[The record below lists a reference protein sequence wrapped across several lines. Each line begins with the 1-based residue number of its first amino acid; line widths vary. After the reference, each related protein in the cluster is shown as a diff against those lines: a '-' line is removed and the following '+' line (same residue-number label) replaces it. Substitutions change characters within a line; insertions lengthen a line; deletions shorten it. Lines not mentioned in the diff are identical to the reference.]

1 MLKTEENEESNKKSF
16 TTKNYYVI
24 NENINNRNS
33 SPILPFI
40 ISNKNVYNTT
50 RSKILSPG
58 IIEKDK
64 KENKNK
70 KGENKYYNNNI
81 QRLKEIIEKIKNKR
95 NSIKSENKIESPME
109 RYNKI
114 KKQFITYKI
123 GDNLKNKN
131 LTSVIDDKK
140 IFIRELKIDENKKNG
155 IFLYKIDKGNNIKTV
170 RDCFKYRL
178 NWEEAINNEEQE
190 INLFWKPLSQKIDF
204 NLLSHDNKNIVMANH
219 YEFHTSI
226 SNKLKMFINLM
237 NFTENK
243 NINLFSFLPVSIIID
258 YGKPKFLKQ
267 FKSFIYLFSNIEKF
281 IEDPSYIKNYKR
293 KYSDFF
299 LINYEHNSKIGMK
312 TPFFIPKNH
321 YDGRNLWL
329 LKAVNLNRGMCI
341 KLIDSKNNCEDIIKN
356 FYHGISKNKTDDNKN
371 NNDDKKENK
380 INEEEEKEN
389 LKEKKEK
396 KKLNN
401 NDKNENI
408 KMKTII
414 TSEIKK
420 ENKIKIIKQHEEEK
434 TISSSLKIVSPLKDQ
449 KEKDSKEKNSSER
462 FSKTLKMN
470 YYQILNVKD
479 KNKNKK
485 TYQSSKLILQKYIE
499 KPLLYHQ
506 RKFDMRVWVLLT
518 HKMEIYVFKEG
529 HLKAT
534 SYDYNINSSDT
545 YVHLTNYSVQKH
557 SKLFSKF
564 EYGNEIS
571 FKRFQDSLKN
581 EHKLNIDVKRD
592 IFPKLCNIIRIS
604 IEAVKDEINKFG
616 RKGCFEIFG
625 YDFMFDK
632 DINPFLIEINTNPG
646 FEISSPLISKLVPRM
661 IDDALRLTVDKVFG
675 IKYKEDRFVNGRFVS
690 PFHVDGYKDDEIMYD
705 KIMDFSVNNYT
716 NYNFKKK

>member
-16 TTKNYYVI
+16 TTNNYYAI

-81 QRLKEIIEKIKNKR
+81 QRLKEIIERIKNKR

-114 KKQFITYKI
+114 KKQFVTYKI

-140 IFIRELKIDENKKNG
+140 IFIRELRIDENKKNG

-178 NWEEAINNEEQE
+178 NWEEANNNEEQE

-293 KYSDFF
+293 KY
-299 LINYEHNSKIGMK
+299 
-312 TPFFIPKNH
+312 
-321 YDGRNLWL
+321 RL
-329 LKAVNLNRGMCI
+329 LKSVNLNRGMCI

-371 NNDDKKENK
+371 NNNDKKENK

-396 KKLNN
+396 KKLNEG
-401 NDKNENI
+401 DKNENI

-420 ENKIKIIKQHEEEK
+420 ENKMKIIKQHEEEK

-449 KEKDSKEKNSSER
+449 KEKDSKEKNSNER

-470 YYQILNVKD
+470 CYQILNVKD